1 MVLVYVVRGADR
13 RLLQSMPMSFSL
25 VLVTDMVQV
34 EPGSSAPVAIDVIN
48 KGEAPDQFELVVE
61 GTDSE
66 WLALPV
72 PTFTVGANESHTE
85 RFFFKPPRE
94 STTQAGNYPFVVRV
108 RSLETGES
116 RTAQGVLEVK
126 EFSHLTV
133 DVQPKRVKISPTSRE
148 VDLQIMTLNLGNS
161 DQTVQLFANDTEDMF
176 AYEFEQEQVSLAPGT
191 QKTVVM
197 TATSSKNSL
206 LANSRLQG
214 FNVTARSVNNPAVA
228 ASTQGQIEQRA
239 LVTPGAFLVFL
250 LIVILAGSWI
260 ALIPKPPQIDSFVTS
275 KQSVLVGE
283 EVTITWQ
290 TSHANAVELSIGD
303 IASDRQP
310 ADGTYRFVAEKEGIV
325 EVTLTAVRDS
335 VRSSSEMETVKVE
348 LAPEAPL
355 PVVRTFDIEPANLKV
370 GQTFVVTYSFNES
383 VTKATI
389 FPANVDVDP
398 KAGSI
403 QLKADIAGTT
413 EYKLIAYNADGK
425 SVEKTKTI
433 KVIEASLASIIKFD
447 INPKEVVDPDGRV
460 SIVWQFANATR
471 AELDYAG
478 GQIELDPDRGQRDVV
493 ITSDTKFTLTIY
505 DEKGIKATKAITIKV
520 KPLVEPPATTGT
532 TGATGGTVPP
542 PTGTTT
548 GN

>member
-1 MVLVYVVRGADR
+1 
-13 RLLQSMPMSFSL
+13 MSFSL

-34 EPGSSAPVAIDVIN
+34 EPGSSTPVAIEVIN
-48 KGEAPDQFELVVE
+48 KAEAPDQFELVVE

-72 PTFTVGANESHTE
+72 PSFTIGPNECHTE

-94 STTQAGNYPFVVRV
+94 STSQAGNYPFVVRV
-108 RSLETGES
+108 RSLESGET
-116 RTAQGVLEVK
+116 RTAQGVLDVK

-133 DVQPKRVKISPTSRE
+133 DVQPKRVKISPTAKE
-148 VDLQIMTLNLGNS
+148 ADLQVMVLNLGNS
-161 DQTVQLFANDTEDMF
+161 DQTVQLFANDTDDMF
-176 AYEFEQEQVSLAPGT
+176 AYEFEQEQVTLAPGT

-197 TATSSKNSL
+197 TATSTKNSL

-214 FNVTARSVNNPAVA
+214 FNVTGRSVNNPAVA

-260 ALIPKPPQIDSFVTS
+260 AFIPKPPQIDSFVTS

-290 TSHANAVELSIGD
+290 TSHANAVDLRVGD
-303 IASDRQP
+303 IVSDRQP
-310 ADGTYRFVAEKEGIV
+310 ADGSFRFVAEKEGIL
-325 EVTLTAVRDS
+325 EVSITAVRDS
-335 VRSSSEMETVKVE
+335 VRSTAEMETVTVE

-355 PVVRTFDIEPANLKV
+355 PVIRTFTIEPTNLNV
-370 GQTFVVTYSFNES
+370 GQTFVVTYSFNEY
-383 VTKATI
+383 VTKAII
-389 FPANVDVDP
+389 FPANVEVDP

-425 SVEKTKTI
+425 SVEKTKSIRVVEGSMAT
-433 KVIEASLASIIKFD
+433 IIKFD
-447 INPKEVVDPDGRV
+447 ITPKEVVAPDGRV

-471 AELDYAG
+471 AELDYSG
-478 GQIELDPDRGQRDVV
+478 QQIELEPDRGQRDVV
-493 ITSDTKFTLTIY
+493 ITTDTKFTLTIY
-505 DEKGIKATKAITIKV
+505 DEKGIKTIKAITIKV
-520 KPLVEPPATTGT
+520 KPVVEPPPTDPG
-532 TGATGGTVPP
+532 GGTVPP
-542 PTGTTT
+542 PVIPPT